1 VKRSMKGKPK
11 GVDLDYDARQL
22 KLKEDK
28 KEGVVP
34 QKGPSEKILRK
45 RPRRHKP
52 KAASTEELSER
63 NKTDFDAEE
72 GAADEDEAAKRI
84 KRIQKKLEG
93 DKELVPTISAPKQ
106 RQQQESQQP
115 ASTAW
120 KDILKEKLEEMEE
133 SKAKEQLGR
142 LLSFNNVPMRL
153 KPQKFKNFVKESLAL
168 FSAEMAPVIDEMWEV
183 FVEVVKNTK

>member
-1 VKRSMKGKPK
+1 
-11 GVDLDYDARQL
+11 
-22 KLKEDK
+22 
-28 KEGVVP
+28 VP

-63 NKTDFDAEE
+63 NNTDFDAEE